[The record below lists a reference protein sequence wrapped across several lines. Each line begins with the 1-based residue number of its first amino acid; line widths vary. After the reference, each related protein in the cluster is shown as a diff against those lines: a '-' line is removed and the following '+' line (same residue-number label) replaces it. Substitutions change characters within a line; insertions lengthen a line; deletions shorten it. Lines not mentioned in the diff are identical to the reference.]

1 FTLEAQEGRLFK
13 PLAFTKTFSM
23 LFASI
28 VSITVVPLLMVALIR
43 GHITPVA
50 KNPIN
55 RALVALYAPVARLA
69 LRHGAAVIV
78 IALALIAATVPVCR
92 SLGSEFMPPLNEGTI
107 LYMPTALPGIS
118 ITKATQVLQQQNALL
133 KTIPEVETVFGKI
146 GRAETATDP
155 APLSMAETTITLKP
169 ESHWRPGMTWDGL
182 IAEMDR
188 LVHFP
193 GMPNIWWMPI
203 QTRTEMLATGVR
215 SAVGIKILGRDLA
228 EIDRVGQEIEGA
240 LADLPG
246 TRSAF
251 AERVTGGYYLDIAVD
266 RQRAARH
273 NLTVGDV
280 ERVIE
285 VAIGGVNVTTT
296 VEGRERYPVN
306 VRYARALREDPESLK
321 RVLVPT
327 PGGATVPLAQLAN
340 FTVTMGPSMVRDEN
354 GSLAGIVYV
363 DVAGRDLAGYVE
375 EAKQRVAERVTL
387 PVGTSL
393 IWAGSY
399 EYLLRAQERMKI
411 VVPITLL
418 LVFVL
423 LYLNFR
429 SVAQTLIVLLSIPF
443 AVVGSVWLL
452 RALHYNVSV
461 AVWVGII
468 ALAGVAAETGVI
480 MLIYLDEAFRRWE
493 REGRVRT
500 RAELRGAVIEG
511 AVLRVRPVVMTVSAV
526 IFGLIPIMWSHGA
539 GADVMKR
546 IAAPMIGG
554 MVTST
559 LLTLIVIPVIYAWWR
574 GRSLTA

>member
-1 FTLEAQEGRLFK
+1 
-13 PLAFTKTFSM
+13 
-23 LFASI
+23 
-28 VSITVVPLLMVALIR
+28 
-43 GHITPVA
+43 
-50 KNPIN
+50 
-55 RALVALYAPVARLA
+55 
-69 LRHGAAVIV
+69 
-78 IALALIAATVPVCR
+78 
-92 SLGSEFMPPLNEGTI
+92 
-107 LYMPTALPGIS
+107 MPTALPGIS

-169 ESHWRPGMTWDGL
+169 ESQWRPGMTWDGL

-188 LVHFP
+188 LVRFP

-215 SAVGIKILGRDLA
+215 SEVGIKVLGRSLED
-228 EIDRVGQEIEGA
+228 IDRVGQEIEGT

-251 AERVTGGYYLDIAVD
+251 AERVTGAYYLDVTVD
-266 RQRAARH
+266 RRQAARY
-273 NLTVGDV
+273 NLTVADV
-280 ERVIE
+280 EQVIE
-285 VAIGGVNVTTT
+285 SAIGGVNVTTT
-296 VEGRERYPVN
+296 VEGRERYSVN
-306 VRYARALREDPESLK
+306 VRYARELREDPEPLK

-327 PGGATVPLAQLAN
+327 PSGAQIPLAQLAR
-340 FTVTMGPSMVRDEN
+340 FDIAMGPSMVRDEN

-363 DVAGRDLAGYVE
+363 DVEGRDLAGYVQD
-375 EAKQRVAERVTL
+375 AKRRIAERVKL
-387 PVGTSL
+387 PTGTSL

-399 EYLLRAQERMKI
+399 QYLLRAQDRMKI
-411 VVPITLL
+411 VVPVTLL

-443 AVVGSVWLL
+443 AVVGSVLL
-452 RALHYNVSV
+452 LGLLGYNLSV

-480 MLIYLDEAFRRWE
+480 MLIYLDEAYDRWRAE
-493 REGRVRT
+493 SRLRT
-500 RAELRGAVIEG
+500 RADVVESVIEG
-511 AVLRVRPVVMTVSAV
+511 AVLRVRPKAMTVAAI
-526 IFGLIPIMWSHGA
+526 IFGLLPIMWSHGA

-574 GRSLTA
+574 GRSL

>member
-1 FTLEAQEGRLFK
+1 
-13 PLAFTKTFSM
+13 
-23 LFASI
+23 
-28 VSITVVPLLMVALIR
+28 
-43 GHITPVA
+43 
-50 KNPIN
+50 
-55 RALVALYAPVARLA
+55 VARLA
-69 LRHGAAVIV
+69 LGHGVVVIVGALLLVAAAVPIY
-78 IALALIAATVPVCR
+78 R

-118 ITKATQVLQQQNALL
+118 ITKATQILQQQNALL
-133 KTIPEVETVFGKI
+133 KTIPEVDTVFGKV
-146 GRAETATDP
+146 GRADTATDP

-169 ESHWRPGMTWDGL
+169 ESEWRPGMTWDGL

-188 LVHFP
+188 LVRFP

-215 SAVGIKILGRDLA
+215 SAVGIKILGRNLDD
-228 EIDRVGQEIEGA
+228 IDRVGREIEGA

-251 AERVTGGYYLDIAVD
+251 AERVTGGYYLDITVD
-266 RQRAARH
+266 RRQAARY
-273 NLTVGDV
+273 NLSVAEV
-280 ERVIE
+280 EEVIE
-285 VAIGGVNVTTT
+285 AAIGGVNVTTT

-306 VRYARALREDPESLK
+306 VRYARELREDPESLR

-327 PGGATVPLAQLAN
+327 PDGAKIPLAQLASIA
-340 FTVTMGPSMVRDEN
+340 TAMGPSMVRDEN

-363 DVAGRDLAGYVE
+363 DVVGRDLAGYVE
-375 EAKQRVAERVTL
+375 HAKRMIAERVKL
-387 PVGTSL
+387 PAGTSL
-393 IWAGSY
+393 VWAGSY
-399 EYLLRAQERMKI
+399 QYLLRAQDRMKI
-411 VVPITLL
+411 VVPVTLA

-429 SVAQTLIVLLSIPF
+429 SVAQTLIVLLSIPL
-443 AVVGSVWLL
+443 AAVGSVLL
-452 RALHYNVSV
+452 LGILHYNLSV

-480 MLIYLDEAFRRWE
+480 MLIYLDEAYHRRR
-493 REGRVRT
+493 REGRLHT
-500 RAELRGAVIEG
+500 RSDLFEGVMEG
-511 AVLRVRPVVMTVSAV
+511 AVLRVRPVVMTVSAI
-526 IFGLIPIMWSHGA
+526 IFGLVPIMWSHGA

-559 LLTLIVIPVIYAWWR
+559 LLTLIVIPVVYAWWR
-574 GRSLTA
+574 ARSLPASSGAQSDDGLAVSGMERVPEQPVS